1 MLQEADLIIF
11 MGQSNM
17 AGRGIVCGKWPQ
29 PAPQILPGAGYE
41 FRPVSDPAK
50 LYPVTEPFGVYENRE
65 DGINDVFFDGWQIEE
80 GLQKKAASGCAV
92 SSVRMAKT
100 GSSVTAFCNAY
111 YKKTGIPV
119 VAVSASKGGSHIAQ
133 WQPESKE
140 GYLKDAVSRFRAAEE
155 FLLSTGCQIRHR
167 FLVWCQ
173 GETDGDLGTKGSDY
187 KKMFDVMMEK
197 LRETG
202 IEKCF
207 LIKIGYSDHHADDA
221 AGQLE
226 WDRQYGEIQD
236 AQEQLARTM
245 PDVVMVSRILSTM
258 RERELMKDAFHYY
271 QQAYNECGEE
281 AGKAAGEFMEDY

>member
-1 MLQEADLIIF
+1 
-11 MGQSNM
+11 
-17 AGRGIVCGKWPQ
+17 
-29 PAPQILPGAGYE
+29 
-41 FRPVSDPAK
+41 
-50 LYPVTEPFGVYENRE
+50 
-65 DGINDVFFDGWQIEE
+65 
-80 GLQKKAASGCAV
+80 
-92 SSVRMAKT
+92 
-100 GSSVTAFCNAY
+100 
-111 YKKTGIPV
+111 
-119 VAVSASKGGSHIAQ
+119 
-133 WQPESKE
+133 
-140 GYLKDAVSRFRAAEE
+140 
-155 FLLSTGCQIRHR
+155 
-167 FLVWCQ
+167 
-173 GETDGDLGTKGSDY
+173 
-187 KKMFDVMMEK
+187 MEK